1 MQYTVSKAAVKKA
14 MARLG
19 LSKTQAQNVLPK
31 YAQGASFVW
40 SLESTS
46 GSQSVYDNPRE
57 QVRLVIAENGTI
69 LDVFPADYALQ
80 SPHALSDDALHS
92 LKEATRNALLSKRD
106 EVHRKWCEV
115 EVEFH
120 SNSYEIA
127 RRRLAL
133 IEATGDDEPANKKAA
148 GPALRRKQTAAQRKV
163 CVEEG
168 KDRVGTRTCAVYL
181 KRANPEV
188 YS

>member
-1 MQYTVSKAAVKKA
+1 MEKFNVSKAAVKKA
-14 MARLG
+14 TARLG
-19 LSKTQAQNVLPK
+19 LSKAQAQNVLPK

-40 SLESTS
+40 SLESTN

-80 SPHALSDDALHS
+80 SPHALSDDVLQS
-92 LKEATRNALLSKRD
+92 LKEATRNALIAKRD

-120 SNSYEIA
+120 ANSYEIA

-133 IEATGDDEPANKKAA
+133 IEATGDEELRIKRRLAQLCPENKRLHNERS
-148 GPALRRKQTAAQRKV
+148 ALRK
-163 CVEEG
+163 E
-168 KDRVGTRTCAVYL
+168 RTEL
-181 KRANPEV
+181 ERALVP
-188 YS
+188 YI

>member
-1 MQYTVSKAAVKKA
+1 MEKFNVSKAAVKKA
-14 MARLG
+14 TVRLG

-40 SLESTS
+40 ALDSTS
-46 GSQSVYDNPRE
+46 CSQSVYDNPRE

-69 LDVFPADYALQ
+69 LDVYPSDYALR
-80 SPHALSDDALHS
+80 SPHALSDDVLQS
-92 LKEATRNALLSKRD
+92 LKEATRNALIAKRD

-115 EVEFH
+115 EVDFH

-133 IEATGDDEPANKKAA
+133 IEATGDDELRIKRRLAQLCAENKRLHNERS
-148 GPALRRKQTAAQRKV
+148 ALRK
-163 CVEEG
+163 E
-168 KDRVGTRTCAVYL
+168 RTEL
-181 KRANPEV
+181 ERALVP
-188 YS
+188 YI

>member
-1 MQYTVSKAAVKKA
+1 MMQYTVSKAAVKKA

-115 EVEFH
+115 EVEVDFH

-133 IEATGDDEPANKKAA
+133 IGATSDDELRIKRRLAQLCAENKRLHNERS
-148 GPALRRKQTAAQRKV
+148 ALRK
-163 CVEEG
+163 E
-168 KDRVGTRTCAVYL
+168 RTEL
-181 KRANPEV
+181 ERALVP
-188 YS
+188 YI

>member
-1 MQYTVSKAAVKKA
+1 MMQNTVSKVAVKKA

-57 QVRLVIAENGTI
+57 QVRLVIAENNTI
-69 LDVFPADYALQ
+69 LDVYPADYALQ
-80 SPHALSDDALHS
+80 SPNALSEDVLQT
-92 LKEATRNALLSKRD
+92 LKEATRNALIAKRD

-133 IEATGDDEPANKKAA
+133 IEATGDEELRIKRRLAQLCAENKRLHNERS
-148 GPALRRKQTAAQRKV
+148 ALRK
-163 CVEEG
+163 E
-168 KDRVGTRTCAVYL
+168 RTEL
-181 KRANPEV
+181 ERALVP
-188 YS
+188 YI